1 MKRITQEWV
10 DRAEDDFVIVEREF
24 RARKRPSYG
33 GMCFHAQQCVEKY
46 IKARMSEAG
55 HPKPIP
61 RTHDL
66 VALLDVVLRI
76 EPTWESFRESLA
88 YLSQYAVAFRYPG
101 ETADRSRALDARR
114 RCRSFRNAARRG
126 LGITE

>member
-1 MKRITQEWV
+1 MSPQTFEWV
-10 DRAEDDFVIVEREF
+10 EKAEDDFTIVEREF

-46 IKARMSEAG
+46 LKARMCMAG
-55 HPKPIP
+55 VRTP

-66 VALLDVVLRI
+66 VILLDGVLPV

-88 YLSQYAVAFRYPG
+88 YLSEYAVAYRYPG
-101 ETADRSRALDARR
+101 ETADREMALDARR
-114 RCRSFRNAARRG
+114 RCRAFRKAARES
-126 LGITE
+126 LGAAADQ